1 MTEFNQRTIANNET
15 LGERLQRARLHQ
27 RRSVQ
32 DVARDLQIRPDYITA
47 IEASDYKALPGAVF
61 VKNYVRKYAKYLR
74 IGRQATEEL
83 LIDELA
89 VYESTPDIP
98 TTTKHLSKQPLQ
110 VRQVVIGLA
119 IILLGI
125 GVGTYLSFAIS
136 NIIQPPSLTLDSL
149 PEKTTTEQRSV
160 IVSGK
165 TAPEALILIN
175 DQSVPVK
182 SDGSFSQ
189 SMTLQPGINLFKV
202 VAKTK
207 RSKERIEYQQV
218 VVE

>member
-15 LGERLQRARLHQ
+15 LGERLQRARLH
-27 RRSVQ
+27 RKRSIQ
-32 DVARDLQIRPDYITA
+32 EVAKDLQIRPDYIAA
-47 IEASDYKALPGAVF
+47 IEASDYKSLPGAIF
-61 VKNYVRKYAKYLR
+61 VKNYVRKYAKYLQV
-74 IGRQATEEL
+74 GRQTTEQL
-83 LIDELA
+83 LTEELA

-98 TTTKHLSKQPLQ
+98 TTAKHLSKQPLQ
-110 VRQVVIGLA
+110 VRQVIIGLA
-119 IILLGI
+119 IILLII
-125 GVGTYLSFAIS
+125 GVGAYLSFAIS
-136 NIIQPPSLTLDSL
+136 NIIQPPALTLNSL
-149 PEKTTTEQRSV
+149 PDKVTIEQRSV
-160 IVSGK
+160 TVSGK

-175 DQSVPVK
+175 DQSVAVK

-189 SMTLQPGINLFKV
+189 TMTLQPGINLFKV